1 MHSPPLSHNV
11 TMLTTANQRE
21 ENTTNCLEN
30 LKKMMGVTKLASH
43 LGEGGAVLFF
53 GGGGGGHQK
62 LFLKSSA
69 HYEVRVI

>member
-1 MHSPPLSHNV
+1 
-11 TMLTTANQRE
+11 MLTTANQRK

-53 GGGGGGHQK
+53 GGVGGTKIYSLNPRHTMKQG
-62 LFLKSSA
+62 
-69 HYEVRVI
+69 